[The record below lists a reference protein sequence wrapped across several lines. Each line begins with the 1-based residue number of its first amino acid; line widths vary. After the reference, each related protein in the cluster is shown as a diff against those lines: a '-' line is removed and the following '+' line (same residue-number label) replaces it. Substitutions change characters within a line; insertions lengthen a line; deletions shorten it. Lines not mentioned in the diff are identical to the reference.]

1 MEVST
6 ADLVALH
13 LGRAPSVESEG
24 PAPNAVS
31 IPGIG
36 AALEIG
42 VDAMADRIELLS
54 ALSTLKERGYVVEH
68 TRAVEELDGERNVY
82 ELTEA
87 GREHAAELRSRL
99 REERI
104 TVRDEDRE
112 WTVPL
117 SEVDQYLDPPALVRA
132 LSRLSEDDVLYLD
145 RGEGRRFVDRRGP
158 LGALLAAL
166 SATTVGEGRAVLVT
180 GEAGVGKTTLVAE
193 LLDAAREAGCRVLE
207 GVCRRD
213 EADPYHP
220 FRTAL
225 DGETPDATPSDPD
238 PGDAPSPDL
247 AAGAADLGFDL
258 DVEPDDA
265 GDADDPFD
273 RSGLALIETDADAD
287 DLAAQRQALFADV
300 VERLRRLAADR
311 PVVLFVDDLHS
322 ADEATLELFEHVAGA
337 VTDVPVLLVG
347 TFRHEDLPADH
358 PLVDLAADWPGTPPV
373 PGVEDPHDVSPPI
386 DADPG
391 ATPERFAVDL
401 APFDREVT
409 ATLVRRL
416 LEDDPPAAFVD
427 AVYER
432 TGGNPLF
439 VTETVA
445 RLRETGD
452 VDPAVEVYPE
462 SPDAMPLPDRV
473 EEAVDVRLDVLDE
486 RGRRVLETGALVG
499 ETVPYE
505 VLAAAVDVP
514 DPELRDYVDLLVDSR
529 VWERAVADG
538 GRPLGRRV
546 HEDAAD
552 PELDRDRLGLRDR
565 DPGEPDDGPDR
576 RPESDAEWL
585 RFSSG
590 LVRETVVDRLPEG
603 RARALHE
610 RIADAYVAVHGESA
624 RAGAVAHHYRAA
636 ERPADALEWSLR
648 AGDRAR
654 EVYAHEVARD
664 QYDAALE
671 LARALDDRATELSI
685 VEQLGRVDR
694 VLGETDRADERFEYV
709 REHTDDD
716 ETRARVARLQSRMEG
731 RRGAYEQAIHHA
743 DLGLAILGEADHV
756 ERARLLAHKGWAHVQ
771 RGEFDDARPVLEE
784 AVAVAER
791 LDDDA
796 ALGRALHNLATLEM
810 SQHGADESAIDTIRR
825 AVELRERA
833 GDRSGVAS
841 SLNNLGGMYLRAG
854 QLAAAREAFEQCLAI
869 NEAVGDAHGVL
880 TVRNN
885 LGKVHE
891 ARDDPDQALQ
901 YYRRVR
907 EDARD
912 LGARQTLA
920 NALANAATVHQEYR
934 YDLETAR
941 ERLERSLELQR
952 DLDNTR
958 WKVNANLDL
967 AQVRT
972 AQGDLEAG
980 LSHAERA
987 HSLAREAGMDSSL
1000 CTAARFAGDVSTER
1014 GDYEHARDRH
1024 ETALELALEYE
1035 EYPDKEAHT
1044 RASFVDTLVGL
1055 DRVEAAR
1062 EQAAAAHD
1070 ALERVHDTYDERY
1083 AERLTAYVDLARGT
1097 VHRAAGEYDRAA
1109 ARMDDALERAEDL
1122 GMRQHAATIRYERGR
1137 LALDRG
1143 DHETGLRRLREARA
1157 AAEEVNFSLLI
1168 EKCEERIAAVAGDD
1182 GPRADDADDAPSGT

>member
-1 MEVST
+1 MKAST

-13 LGRAPSVESEG
+13 LARAPSVKSEG
-24 PAPNAVS
+24 TAPRAAS

-54 ALSTLKERGYVVEH
+54 ALSTLKEQGHVVEH
-68 TRAVEELDGERNVY
+68 TRAVEGFDGERNVY
-82 ELTEA
+82 ALTEA
-87 GREHAAELRSRL
+87 GREHAAALRSRL
-99 REERI
+99 RDERV

-117 SEVDQYLDPPALVRA
+117 AEVDQYLDPPALVRA
-132 LSRLSEDDVLYLD
+132 LSRLSEDGVLYLD

-158 LGALLAAL
+158 LSALLGAL
-166 SATTVGEGRAVLVT
+166 SATTAGEGRAVLVA

-193 LLDAAREAGCRVLE
+193 LLDTAREADCRVLE

-225 DGETPDATPSDPD
+225 DGVTPDAASSSA
-238 PGDAPSPDL
+238 DAPVPDL

-258 DVEPDDA
+258 DVDTGETA
-265 GDADDPFD
+265 ADPFD

-287 DLAAQRQALFADV
+287 DLAAQRRVLFADV
-300 VERLRRLAADR
+300 VDRLRRLAADR

-322 ADEATLELFEHVAGA
+322 ADEATLELFDHVAGEVA
-337 VTDVPVLLVG
+337 DVPVLLVG
-347 TFRHEDLPADH
+347 TFRHEDLPTRH
-358 PLVDLAADWPGTPPV
+358 PLTDLADDWPGAPPV
-373 PGVEDPHDVSPPI
+373 PGVQDPHDVSPPV
-386 DADPG
+386 DADPDT
-391 ATPERFAVDL
+391 TPERFTVDL

-416 LEDDPPAAFVD
+416 LDDDPPAAFVD
-427 AVYER
+427 AVSER

-473 EEAVDVRLDVLDE
+473 EEAVDVRLGVLDE
-486 RGRRVLETGALVG
+486 RSRRVLETGALVG

-505 VLAAAVDVP
+505 VLSAAVDVP
-514 DPELRDYVDLLVDSR
+514 EPELRDYVDLLVDSR

-538 GRPLGRRV
+538 GRPLGRRAP
-546 HEDAAD
+546 DDAD
-552 PELDRDRLGLRDR
+552 PDFDFDRERLSLE
-565 DPGEPDDGPDR
+565 DPDDPDDGGSGDGGG
-576 RPESDAEWL
+576 DTDTGGEWL

-590 LVRETVVDRLPEG
+590 LVRETVVDRVPAE

-624 RAGAVAHHYRAA
+624 RPGAVAHHYREAD
-636 ERPADALEWSLR
+636 RPADALEWYLR

-664 QYDAALE
+664 QYDTALA
-671 LARALDDRATELSI
+671 LARELDDQVTELSI

-694 VLGETDRADERFEYV
+694 VLGEADRADERFEYV

-716 ETRARVARLQSRMEG
+716 ETRARIARLQSRMEA

-743 DLGLAILGEADHV
+743 DRGLAILDDGGHV
-756 ERARLLAHKGWAHVQ
+756 ERVRLRSNKGWAHVQ
-771 RGEFDDARPVLEE
+771 RGEFDEARPVLEE
-784 AVAVAER
+784 AVTVAED
-791 LDDDA
+791 LADDA
-796 ALGRALHNLATLEM
+796 ALGRALHTLATLEM
-810 SQHGADESAIDTIRR
+810 SQHGADEAAIDTMRR

-854 QLAAAREAFEQCLAI
+854 ELAAAREAFEQCLAI
-869 NEAVGDAHGVL
+869 NESVGDAHGVV

-891 ARDDPDQALQ
+891 ARDEPDRALE

-907 EDARD
+907 EDAREM
-912 LGARQTLA
+912 GARQTLA
-920 NALANAATVHQEYR
+920 NALANAASVHQEYR
-934 YDLETAR
+934 YDLDTAR

-958 WKVNANLDL
+958 WKINANLDL

-987 HSLAREAGMDSSL
+987 VSLAHEAGMDSRL

-1024 ETALELALEYE
+1024 ETALEKALEYE

-1055 DRVEAAR
+1055 DEVAAAR

-1070 ALERVHDTYDERY
+1070 TLERVRETYDERY
-1083 AERLTAYVDLARGT
+1083 AGRLTAYVDLARGT
-1097 VHRAAGEYDRAA
+1097 AHRAAGEYDRAA
-1109 ARMDDALERAEDL
+1109 THMDDALDRAQTL
-1122 GMRQHAATIRYERGR
+1122 SMRQYAATIRYERGR
-1137 LALDRG
+1137 LALARG
-1143 DHETGLRRLREARA
+1143 DRETGLRRLREARA
-1157 AAEEVNFSLLI
+1157 AAADLNFALLVG
-1168 EKCEERIAAVAGDD
+1168 KCNERIAAVENESD
-1182 GPRADDADDAPSGT
+1182 PQADDASPGA